1 MVVDFIPYSVDMIA
15 ICLETFMKILDIE
28 LKIQE
33 IISKYFQSL
42 SGIYALKNSRF
53 RLFSIERQY
62 LLVNPSLNILSFC
75 EL

>member
-1 MVVDFIPYSVDMIA
+1 
-15 ICLETFMKILDIE
+15 MKILDIE

-42 SGIYALKNSRF
+42 SGVYALKNSRF
-53 RLFSIERQY
+53 RLFSKERHY
-62 LLVNPSLNILSFC
+62 LLVNNPNFNILSFC